1 MSDAA
6 KQAGEIFNL
15 TEPVVMSF
23 PNLFEARAFGPKG
36 KESGEPKFSANFI
49 FKPDSADLAAMKQM
63 AAKVARARWPNRDL
77 KELKFPFSSGDKI
90 NQRRVSKGKKA
101 DESAAGMVVLAGR
114 SKYEPRLAVIEPG
127 RGVVDLEGPAR
138 DANKGKFY
146 AGVEVLAQFNF
157 VAYDGVG
164 ANPDGVTAYLNMI
177 LSTGKGK
184 KIAGGASAAE
194 VFKGY
199 AGHATTEDP
208 TGGAQELVDDEIP
221 F

>member
-1 MSDAA
+1 MSEAA

-49 FKPDSADLAAMKQM
+49 FKPDSADLVAMKQM
-63 AAKVARARWPNRDL
+63 AVKVARARWPSRDL
-77 KELKFPFSSGDKI
+77 KDLKFPFSSGDKI
-90 NQRRVSKGKKA
+90 NQRRVAKGKKA
-101 DESAAGMVVLAGR
+101 DETAAGMVVLAGR
-114 SKYEPRLAVIEPG
+114 SKYEPRLAIFEGG
-127 RGVVDLEGPAR
+127 RVVDLEGAAR
-138 DANKGKFY
+138 EANKGKFY

-177 LSTGKGK
+177 LSTNKGK
-184 KIAGGASAAE
+184 KIATGSSAAE

-208 TGGAQELVDDEIP
+208 TAGNELVDDEIP